1 MAHNSKWQL
10 VIGSTSFATGELDSE
25 LYDDTAAA
33 FQEMLD
39 IQGVPI
45 TFNGVQKDCVSD
57 RMRESFEWQSV
68 GFVPLTT
75 VHVSLLDSDFAFF
88 SGIDSPQ
95 STVIFEGLTFQV
107 TEIDRSS
114 ANPIV
119 RMTLTKSK

>member
-45 TFNGVQKDCVSD
+45 TFNGVEKNCISD
-57 RMRESFEWQSV
+57 RVRESFEFQSV
-68 GFVPLTT
+68 GFIPQNT
-75 VHVSLLDSDFAFF
+75 VHVNMLDSDFAFF
-88 SGIDSPQ
+88 SGIDSAQ

-107 TEIDRSS
+107 TEIDKSS
-114 ANPIV
+114 ANPVV